1 MVEPTETPAANPRPD
16 GTGIRLLLDRARA
29 GDESAGGQLLSG
41 YERYLT
47 LLARV
52 QVGRRVQGKVDPAD
66 LVQEVF
72 LEAHRQ
78 IKNFRGNTEAELLA
92 WLRRIL
98 AGQIALMLR
107 RYLGT
112 KGRDVTLERDLAGQL
127 DESSQAM
134 GAGLA
139 ADGSTPSQHVAK
151 REQAVLLAEALD
163 KLSDTYRE
171 VIVPAPPGGA
181 HLPPS
186 GRPHE
191 QVGGQRAEAVGARAG
206 GAAATV
212 GRDAVTHVIQAGV

>member
-1 MVEPTETPAANPRPD
+1 MAHADTTATVAAADRF
-16 GTGIRLLLDRARA
+16 RLLLDRARA
-29 GDESAGGQLLSG
+29 GDEGAGGELLGG

-66 LVQEVF
+66 LVQETF

-78 IKNFRGNTEAELLA
+78 IKNFRGTVEAELLA

-151 REQAVLLAEALD
+151 REQAVLLADALA
-163 KLSDTYRE
+163 KLSDSYRE
-171 VIVPAPPGGA
+171 VIVLR
-181 HLPPS
+181 HLEGLTFP
-186 GRPHE
+186 
-191 QVGGQRAEAVGARAG
+191 QVAERMGKTEDSVQKLWVRALAGLRGQL
-206 GAAATV
+206 GAA
-212 GRDAVTHVIQAGV
+212 G